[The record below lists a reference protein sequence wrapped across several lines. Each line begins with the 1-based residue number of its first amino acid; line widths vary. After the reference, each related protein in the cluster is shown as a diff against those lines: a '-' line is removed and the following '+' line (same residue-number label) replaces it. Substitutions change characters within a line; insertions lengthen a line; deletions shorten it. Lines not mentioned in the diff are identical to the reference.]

1 MNKKKFVR
9 AEEGKPPGI
18 SVVYYDIDGN
28 MTIRYHDKNGKT
40 GSIAW
45 RNNNP
50 GNLGWGTGE
59 HAKATG
65 CIDKARGRPIFPD
78 YATGKESMRL
88 LLKKDFNQRLTL
100 NQLPR
105 KYTGVKPQDPD
116 TKEVEDYRRAIRIQT
131 KFDMERT
138 AQSLSEEEYEKLL
151 KAMETHEGWQEGFEE
166 FKEVEEITGT
176 RINKK
181 GVISEYRIRS
191 TKGDRWLLKD
201 AAIALAE
208 EGRLHAV
215 VVHAKKGAY
224 LRPEYHSRSF
234 RDMIC

>member
-1 MNKKKFVR
+1 
-9 AEEGKPPGI
+9 
-18 SVVYYDIDGN
+18 
-28 MTIRYHDKNGKT
+28 
-40 GSIAW
+40 
-45 RNNNP
+45 
-50 GNLGWGTGE
+50 
-59 HAKATG
+59 
-65 CIDKARGRPIFPD
+65 
-78 YATGKESMRL
+78 MRL
-88 LLKKDFNQRLTL
+88 LLKKDFYQGLTL

-116 TKEVEDYRRAIRIQT
+116 TKEVEDYRRAIRVQT

-138 AQSLSEEEYEKLL
+138 VKSLNEEEYEKLL

-181 GVISEYRIRS
+181 GVISEYRVRG
-191 TKGDRWLLKD
+191 TNGDRWLLKD

-208 EGRLHAV
+208 EGCLHAV
-215 VVHAKKGAY
+215 VVHAKKGSY